1 VVRTRLPGSSDTRVF
16 LAGVAAFLALVAYV
30 AVAYENTHATPV
42 TAQSLAQRLAREIA
56 PFVPNASKLVPVPS
70 GTGRGFAVRVTPL
83 AVGNYGAL
91 AQTLVYL
98 PPPGRRFVLSLW
110 LRGSRAGQISRSRP
124 GRIAILVDEPGIGSK
139 AARYVVK
146 TTVPAKSSWHRFAF
160 SRRVVGRR
168 LSIALYVTRNIYRS
182 ADLSRSWFEV
192 RDLKVDFH

>member
-1 VVRTRLPGSSDTRVF
+1 MVRARVVGSRDTRVL
-16 LAGVAAFLALVAYV
+16 LAGAAAFLALVAYV
-30 AVAYENTHATPV
+30 AVAYANTHATRV
-42 TAQSLAQRLAREIA
+42 TAQALAQRRAREIA
-56 PFVPNASKLVPVPS
+56 PFAPNASKLVPVPS
-70 GTGRGFAVRVTPL
+70 GTGRGVAVRVTPS

-110 LRGSRAGQISRSRP
+110 LRGSRVGQISRSRP
-124 GRIAILVDEPGIGSK
+124 GRIAIFVDEPGLGGK

-146 TTVPAKSSWHRFAF
+146 TTVPARSRWHRFAF

-168 LSIALYVTRNIYRS
+168 LSIALYVSRNIYRS